1 MQSTEV
7 QPLVAAGGDF
17 LPTVAPHRR
26 DVFIGFAF
34 TALVPAVFWA
44 TLLAFVAFVLGY
56 EPSLGTIGLV
66 TSTIVLF
73 LSLIFAMLRTRS
85 A

>member
-7 QPLVAAGGDF
+7 QPLDAAGGDF

-26 DVFIGFAF
+26 DVLIGFAL
-34 TALVPAVFWA
+34 TALVPAVFWSA
-44 TLLAFVAFVLGY
+44 LVVFIAFVLGY
-56 EPSLGTIGLV
+56 EPDLGTIGLV

-73 LSLIFAMLRTRS
+73 LGLVFAMLRARPV
-85 A
+85 